1 MPNLFVEVEVH
12 NAAKVGQTV
21 SGDVAA
27 VYRRPEA
34 TFVLLADG
42 LKSGVRA
49 NLAAE
54 FCLAR
59 LRAKLE
65 CGASLTAAL
74 ADLLVTLEENRRRLS
89 LWSAFSV
96 LHFIPNGL
104 AMVYTYEMPPPLA
117 LLRRGLHL
125 VPAEHVTIGGAIV
138 GKYRLELRENEGVI
152 LLSDG
157 VTQAGVGNGL
167 AWGWG
172 VEGVRREGEFF
183 LASDAWRHLPR
194 FLVQRA
200 QELSSPE
207 QSDDATA
214 ILALVRKAHQIVVFT
229 GPPSDPRCDDEIV
242 RRFLSLEGT
251 KIVCGGTTAGIV
263 ARVLGTEPIIDPKS
277 IHPYCPPRLILDGV
291 DYATEGAICLNQ
303 VYNLLDALP
312 RSVEERNIV
321 VALYEEL
328 LRADQITF
336 LVGRAENPAAATQ
349 PFFQMGILRRQQ
361 IVPLLAE
368 KLRAMGKLVTVEWL

>member
-1 MPNLFVEVEVH
+1 MPNLFAEIEIH
-12 NAAKVGQTV
+12 NAPKSGQNV
-21 SGDVAA
+21 SGDVVA
-27 VYRRPEA
+27 VCRRPEA

-59 LRAKLE
+59 LKAKLE
-65 CGASLTAAL
+65 CGASLTSAL
-74 ADLLVTLEENRRRLS
+74 SDVLLTLEENRRRLS
-89 LWSAFSV
+89 LWSALTV
-96 LHFIPNGL
+96 LQFIPSGL
-104 AMVYTYEMPPPLA
+104 ATVYTYEMPPPLV
-117 LLRRGLHL
+117 LMRRGLHL
-125 VPAEHVTIGGAIV
+125 VPAEHITLGGTIV
-138 GKYRLELRENEGVI
+138 GKYRVELHENEGMV

-172 VEGVRREGEFF
+172 IDGVRREGEFF
-183 LASDAWRHLPR
+183 LASDAWRRLPQ

-200 QELSSPE
+200 QELSSAE

-214 ILALVRKAHQIVVFT
+214 ILALVRKAHQVVVFT
-229 GPPSDPRCDDEIV
+229 GPPSDPRRDEKIV
-242 RRFLSLEGT
+242 RRFLSLEGC

-263 ARVLGTEPIIDPKS
+263 GRVLGTEPIVDPKS

-291 DYATEGAICLNQ
+291 DYATEGAISLNQ
-303 VYNLLDALP
+303 VYNLLDVLP
-312 RSVEERNIV
+312 KTVEERNVV

-328 LRADQITF
+328 LRADLITF
-336 LVGRAENPAAATQ
+336 LVGMAENPASAAQ
-349 PFFQMGILRRQQ
+349 PFFQMGILRRQH

-368 KLRAMGKLVTVEWL
+368 KLRALGKLVTIEWV